1 MARNSD
7 YQQQLVQKRRYW
19 KQHVEAWRASG
30 LPQAQYCR
38 RHNLKVHC
46 LVYWRKKFAR
56 KNQDPVSFVQ
66 LKLPREFQLPRASVP
81 IRVAVGSY
89 QLEIQQGFDPDTLKQ
104 LIAALG
110 QL

>member
-1 MARNSD
+1 MAQAKS
-7 YQQQLVQKRRYW
+7 YKEQLAQKRRQW
-19 KQHVEAWRASG
+19 KKHVEAWRASG
-30 LPQAQYCR
+30 LSQAQYCR

-66 LKLPREFQLPRASVP
+66 LKLPHDFQVTRPAA
-81 IRVAVGSY
+81 IKIAVGRCRI
-89 QLEIQQGFDPDTLKQ
+89 EIQRGFDPETLKQ
-104 LIAALG
+104 LIHTLG

>member
-7 YQQQLVQKRRYW
+7 YQQQLARKRRSW
-19 KQHVEAWRASG
+19 KKHVEAWRASG

-38 RHNLKVHC
+38 QHNLKVHC
-46 LVYWRKKFAR
+46 LVYWRKRFAR

-66 LKLPREFQLPRASVP
+66 LKLPRELRQPGPSA
-81 IRVAVGSY
+81 IRVAVGGY
-89 QLEIQQGFDPDTLKQ
+89 RIEIQRGFDPDTLKQ
-104 LIAALG
+104 LIATLG

>member
-1 MARNSD
+1 MARQNS
-7 YQQQLVQKRRYW
+7 YQEPLAQKRRYW
-19 KQHVEAWRASG
+19 KKHVEAWRASG
-30 LPQAQYCR
+30 IAQAQYCR

-66 LKLPREFQLPRASVP
+66 LKLPQDFQVSRPAAISVS
-81 IRVAVGSY
+81 IGGCRI
-89 QLEIQQGFDPDTLKQ
+89 EIQRGFDPDTLRQ
-104 LIAALG
+104 LIHTLG